1 MTTSE
6 SVVIHFPSP
15 RNPLHSFIANEYPL
29 QAAAE
34 YRAALLAKALQTG
47 WVGDY
52 SGIRISAKGQRF
64 RISDTILWTVTDAAG
79 RRHGQAALI
88 GAVQLL

>member
-15 RNPLHSFIANEYPL
+15 RNPLHSFVANEYPL

-34 YRAALLAKALQTG
+34 YRAALLAMLLRGLPEAELANATSALLSELI
-47 WVGDY
+47 VLY
-52 SGIRISAKGQRF
+52 RRAIAH
-64 RISDTILWTVTDAAG
+64 AAW
-79 RRHGQAALI
+79 RAEHE
-88 GAVQLL
+88 